1 MSLTEH
7 KSNGTREDHVI
18 DFLKRICDQHGL
30 DDAAYAGANP
40 ISGRL
45 HGFMTYA
52 PDWQAHYAKNQFH
65 RIDPTLIEARRS
77 IAPVDW
83 TRLEPSENFDKVFRD
98 AHDFGI
104 GSVGMTI
111 PVRGPLG
118 DVGSLSVTSKL
129 PREEWMKLRKEVVHY
144 LQTYAVNIHDQ
155 VMREDKLMSA
165 LTDHALSTRE
175 VEILQWIAAGKSQ
188 SDIGDIL
195 SISHRTVEV
204 HLRSARTKL
213 NALTT
218 AQAIGRA
225 IARGLIYPE

>member
-1 MSLTEH
+1 MDLRE
-7 KSNGTREDHVI
+7 NRPNCTREAHVI
-18 DFLKRICDQHGL
+18 DFLRRICDQHGL

-40 ISGRL
+40 ISGRV
-45 HGFMTYA
+45 HGFMTYSA
-52 PDWQAHYAKNQFH
+52 DWQAHYAQNQLH

-83 TRLEPSENFDKVFRD
+83 SRLEPNENFDKVFRD

-104 GSVGMTI
+104 SNLGLTI

-118 DVGSLSVTSKL
+118 DVGSLSVTSNL
-129 PREEWMKLRKEVVHY
+129 PRSEWEKLRKEVIYH
-144 LQTYAVNIHDQ
+144 LQSYAVNIHDQ
-155 VMREDKLMSA
+155 VMRDDKLMAA
-165 LTDHALSTRE
+165 LTEHALSTRE
-175 VEILQWIAAGKSQ
+175 IEILQWIAAGKSQ
-188 SDIGDIL
+188 ADIGGIL